1 MDILSEIIAGKKKRI
16 SNQGYRPLARM
27 REHARAVRSATE
39 AHALVKALCNERFNV
54 IAEFKRRSPSKGVI
68 RDDVSPESMACY
80 YESGGAAAIS
90 VLTEEDYFGGSL
102 QDLRAVRAAVSIPV
116 LRKDFIFDEYQ
127 VYETAAAGAD
137 ALLLIVSAL
146 DDEALVLLRELAE
159 DELGMVA
166 LVEVHTK
173 AEMQRA
179 VASGARFIGVNNRD
193 LKTFSVSVETSVEL
207 AREAPADGMLVS
219 ESGLNSAHDLRRLQ
233 GMGYQGFLIGESLMR
248 SPRPDETLRALIR
261 DGEMAAT
268 G

>member
-1 MDILSEIIAGKKKRI
+1 MDILREIIASKKKRI
-16 SNQGYRPLARM
+16 SHQGYRPLARM
-27 REHARAVRSATE
+27 REHARAFRTAAD
-39 AHALVKALCNERFNV
+39 AHVLVKVLCNEHINV

-68 RDDVSPESMACY
+68 RDDITPESMARY

-90 VLTEEDYFGGSL
+90 VLTEEDFFGGSL

-137 ALLLIVSAL
+137 GLLLIVSAL
-146 DDEALVLLRELAE
+146 DDDALVSLRELAE

-179 VASGARFIGVNNRD
+179 VDSGARFIGVNNRD

-207 AREAPADGMLVS
+207 AREAPGDGMLVS

-233 GMGYQGFLIGESLMR
+233 AMGYQGFLIGESLMR
-248 SPRPDETLRALIR
+248 SPRPDEALRALIR